1 MAANPKRPSLRR
13 LARRIADKA
22 TRTKEPIG
30 PVRVHFEG
38 HEAVEHEAGMTLLQ
52 AAIRG
57 GVQLP
62 HYCGGN
68 CSCGSCRIVIVEGAG
83 NLSKPQGR
91 EEMVL
96 GGNRIRN
103 GERLGCQARIV
114 GPVTVRIPANFVG
127 D

>member
-1 MAANPKRPSLRR
+1 MAGKMKRPSLRR

-22 TRTKEPIG
+22 ARTPEPTG
-30 PVRVHFEG
+30 PVRVVFEG
-38 HEAVEHEAGMTLLQ
+38 HDASEHPAGMTLLQ
-52 AAIRG
+52 AAVRDRIH
-57 GVQLP
+57 LP

-96 GGNRIRN
+96 GAGRIRK
-103 GERLGCQARIV
+103 GERLGCQARLA
-114 GPVTVRIPANFVG
+114 GPVTVRIPDNFIG